1 MAPMPTP
8 HRRRRLSALALIVAT
23 LVVAAS
29 GGACGSSRS
38 AGSAQSAA
46 GPGAGAGDATI
57 VRVVDGD
64 TLKVRI
70 GGRTDRV
77 RLLGI
82 DTPESVKP
90 NTPVECFAKEA
101 SAHTASLLP
110 PGTAVRLVRDVEVR
124 DDYKRLLA
132 YVYRSSDGLFVNLA
146 LARDGYATTLTH
158 PPNVA
163 HADELVRAVQQARD
177 ARRGL
182 WGRCAGPHVAAH

>member
-1 MAPMPTP
+1 MPTP
-8 HRRRRLSALALIVAT
+8 RRHRRLQALA
-23 LVVAAS
+23 VVLALAA
-29 GGACGSSRS
+29 G
-38 AGSAQSAA
+38 AGSACGGGRSTSSSQSAA
-46 GPGAGAGDATI
+46 GPAAAAGAATM

-64 TLKVRI
+64 TIMVRI
-70 GGRTDRV
+70 GGRNDRV

-132 YVYRSSDGLFVNLA
+132 YVYRSGDGLFVNLA